1 MSHSEKEAKGWPM
14 KSGYFMTPF
23 TARRSDDGNYILVF
37 PTATVEL
44 TPAELVN
51 QEKSL
56 AKLAGA
62 GISVVFA
69 TDHWGWADWYRLV
82 VGEIIYVCSK
92 GEKARNG
99 GEG

>member
-1 MSHSEKEAKGWPM
+1 M
-14 KSGYFMTPF
+14 KSGYFMTAF

-62 GISVVFA
+62 GIVVLFA
-69 TDHWGWADWYRLV
+69 DGWCRVDWYRLV
-82 VGEIIYVCSK
+82 AANIICVCSK
-92 GEKARNG
+92 GEKTRNG